1 MTTDKTYWKILEE
14 RYFDGLTT
22 DEEERLLHQFL
33 ATEEAQTAEFEEL
46 RAVMCYVAMGKVE
59 HKKKVVPLWRRPE
72 VVRWSAVAC
81 LVILGGI
88 GLLHLMPRTTYV
100 AYIDGRRTTN
110 KMEVIAQMHS
120 VMSDVN
126 ADTPTSEMEASMSNL
141 LNTLNTEE

>member
-1 MTTDKTYWKILEE
+1 MTPDKTYWKALEQ

-33 ATEEAQTAEFEEL
+33 ATEEAQAAEFEEL
-46 RAVMCYVAMGKVE
+46 RAVMGYLAMGKAE

-72 VVRWSAVAC
+72 VVRWSAAAC
-81 LVILGGI
+81 FLILGGV
-88 GLLHLMPRTTYV
+88 GLFHLMPRTTYV

-110 KMEVIAQMHS
+110 KIEVIAQMHS
-120 VMSDVN
+120 VMSDIN
-126 ADTPTSEMEASMSNL
+126 ADSPTAAMEASMSNL

>member
-1 MTTDKTYWKILEE
+1 MTTDKTYWKTLEE

-22 DEEERLLHQFL
+22 DEEERLLRQFL
-33 ATEEAQTAEFEEL
+33 ATEEAQAAEFEEL
-46 RAVMCYVAMGKVE
+46 RAVMGYITMGKVE

-72 VVRWSAVAC
+72 VVRWSAAAC
-81 LVILGGI
+81 LVILGGV

-120 VMSDVN
+120 VMSDIN
-126 ADTPTSEMEASMSNL
+126 ADSPTATMETSMSNL
-141 LNTLNTEE
+141 LNTLNTED

>member
-1 MTTDKTYWKILEE
+1 MTTNKTYWKVLEE
-14 RYFDGLTT
+14 RYFEGLTT
-22 DEEERLLHQFL
+22 KEEERLLRQFL
-33 ATEEAQTAEFEEL
+33 ATEGAQTAEFEEL
-46 RAVMCYVAMGKVE
+46 RAVMGYIAMGKVE

-72 VVRWSAVAC
+72 VVRWSAAAC
-81 LVILGGI
+81 LVILGGV

>member
-1 MTTDKTYWKILEE
+1 MTTDKTYWKALEE
-14 RYFDGLTT
+14 RYFEGLTT
-22 DEEERLLHQFL
+22 DEEERLLRQFL

-46 RAVMCYVAMGKVE
+46 RAVMGYIAMGKVE
-59 HKKKVVPLWRRPE
+59 HKKKIVPLWRRHE
-72 VVRWSAVAC
+72 VVRWSAAAC
-81 LVILGGI
+81 LVILGGVE
-88 GLLHLMPRTTYV
+88 LLHLMPRTTYV

>member
-1 MTTDKTYWKILEE
+1 MTTNKTYWKALEE
-14 RYFDGLTT
+14 RYFEGLTT
-22 DEEERLLHQFL
+22 DEEERLLRQFL

-46 RAVMCYVAMGKVE
+46 RAVMGYIAMGKVE
-59 HKKKVVPLWRRPE
+59 HKKKIVPLWRRPE
-72 VVRWSAVAC
+72 VVRWSAAAC
-81 LVILGGI
+81 LVILGGVE
-88 GLLHLMPRTTYV
+88 LLHLMPRTTYV

>member
-1 MTTDKTYWKILEE
+1 MTTDKTYWKTLEE

-22 DEEERLLHQFL
+22 DEEERLLRQFL
-33 ATEEAQTAEFEEL
+33 ATEEAQTAEFEAL
-46 RAVMCYVAMGKVE
+46 RAVMGYIAMGKVE

-72 VVRWSAVAC
+72 VVRWSAAAC
-81 LVILGGI
+81 LVILGGV

>member
-1 MTTDKTYWKILEE
+1 MTTNKTYWKALEE
-14 RYFDGLTT
+14 RYFEGLTT
-22 DEEERLLHQFL
+22 KEEERLLRQFL
-33 ATEEAQTAEFEEL
+33 TTEMAQTEDFEEL
-46 RAVMCYVAMGKVE
+46 RAVMGYLAVGKEVN
-59 HKKKVVPLWRRPE
+59 KKKAVPLWRSPE
-72 VVRWSAVAC
+72 VVRWSGAAC
-81 LVILGGI
+81 LVILGGV

>member
-1 MTTDKTYWKILEE
+1 MTTDKTYWKTLEE

-22 DEEERLLHQFL
+22 DEEERLLRQFL

-46 RAVMCYVAMGKVE
+46 RAVMGYVAMGKVE
-59 HKKKVVPLWRRPE
+59 HKKKVVPLWRSPK
-72 VVRWSAVAC
+72 VLKWSAAAC
-81 LVILGGI
+81 FFILGGI
-88 GLLHLMPRTTYV
+88 GIYHLQPRTTYI
-100 AYIDGRRTTN
+100 AYVDGHRTTN